1 MERMEN
7 GDFDLL
13 RVRMEKRFRRAEI
26 EIGTDGNREQI
37 SGMDFSVSLSP
48 NLARAGEEAAAE
60 VFWSRKRPPVFFLTQ
75 ERTAGLTFQP
85 LHEELDAGA
94 LIPSRE
100 RVRRITEQ
108 IDERT
113 VLYDSG
119 EGGRAAWFDYKS
131 FAGKEAVYNM
141 TFLFQVGQRKI
152 LGTFFC
158 AFGAYDKWKPA
169 VLGMMDSIKT
179 QEEEG

>member
-26 EIGTDGNREQI
+26 ENGTDENREQI
-37 SGMDFSVSLSP
+37 PGMGFSVSLPP
-48 NLARAGEEAAAE
+48 NLVRAGEEAAE
-60 VFWSRKRPPVFFLTQ
+60 VFWSRKRPPVIFLTQ

-85 LHEELDAGA
+85 LHEELDAGV
-94 LIPSRE
+94 LTSSRE
-100 RVRRITEQ
+100 RIKRITEQ

-113 VLYDSG
+113 VLYDTG
-119 EGGRAAWFDYKS
+119 EEGRAVWFDYKS

-141 TFLFQVGQRKI
+141 TFLFHAGQRKI
-152 LGTFFC
+152 LGKGRYWAPFS
-158 AFGAYDKWKPA
+158 
-169 VLGMMDSIKT
+169 VLSGHMIN
-179 QEEEG
+179 GNRRCLG

>member
-1 MERMEN
+1 MERMGN

-13 RVRMEKRFRRAEI
+13 RVRMEKRFRMAEK
-26 EIGTDGNREQI
+26 EIGTDENREQI

-48 NLARAGEEAAAE
+48 NLAQTGEEAAE
-60 VFWSRKRPPVFFLTQ
+60 VFWSRKRPPVIFLTQ

-113 VLYDSG
+113 VLYDTG
-119 EGGRAAWFDYKS
+119 EEGRAVWFDYKS

-141 TFLFQVGQRKI
+141 TFLFQAGQRKI